1 MKTLITLAC
10 LILGTQQLAHAMD
23 AAIPD
28 GGYRGKLMGGEKG
41 NVHLLIQSNHG
52 CEGCFTAIAVDT
64 PDLNSPTV
72 RMVAY
77 TGMPW
82 DSTYT
87 KFSLTP
93 INVDTDGELS
103 HPNDNPSLM
112 LDISSGAGTSAVKF
126 VITPS
131 GSNNTIGFTSSMT
144 FHRAS
149 QSPFDLTNAKAGEY
163 RYAHKRKTN
172 AVISLISKNEQDQA
186 SEISMQWFGS
196 IRHRGGNYNLKE
208 KFPGVYSFNSVV
220 FSSSGKTIADR
231 PNYIV
236 IFAKKGRKDYI
247 LMVNPVDSRD
257 VLCLI
262 LK

>member
-1 MKTLITLAC
+1 MKKLLTLAFL
-10 LILGTQQLAHAMD
+10 LIAQASLAMD
-23 AAIPD
+23 AIIPD
-28 GGYRGKLMGGEKG
+28 GGYQGKLAGGEKG
-41 NVHLLIQSNHG
+41 KVHLLIQANPG

-82 DSTYT
+82 DATYT

-103 HPNDNPSLM
+103 HPNDNPSHM
-112 LDISSGAGTSAVKF
+112 LDITANSGTNDVQF

-131 GSNNTIGFTSSMT
+131 GSDNMLGFTGSMT
-144 FHRAS
+144 FYRS
-149 QSPFDLTNAKAGEY
+149 IESPFDLTTAKAGEY

-172 AVISLISKNEQDQA
+172 AVISLVQKNKQDQA
-186 SEISMQWFGS
+186 SEVSMQWFGS

-220 FSSSGKTIADR
+220 FSSTGKTIADR

-236 IFAKKGRKDYI
+236 IFAKRGRKDYI
-247 LMVNPVDSRD
+247 LMVNPIDSRD